1 MEGALP
7 EPEPERPSSV
17 PLNVDEIRE
26 IRAVYSSETIRVYQA
41 YNDAIADAAVAANSF
56 RGPLEAGTWSAD
68 RMTWIKPSAV
78 WMAYR
83 CGWTTKK
90 DRNQARVLALDLSIE
105 RFCDLLQM
113 ATVVTEGMKR
123 RGCEVIVQWDPE
135 RVMDHAAEPK
145 QVFTRPTPD
154 VRSMQIGLRGTGSS
168 MLLDPAFVTKI
179 TDVTQQF
186 QAAGAALEAGDE
198 AQAAV
203 ALWSGQP
210 ERLWPVE
217 SKLRVALQMDA
228 GSEVSAG
235 SNAIH
240 ASESLMSAAEL
251 QQKLTKERL
260 DRRKQEAIEQRK
272 EAGQKAK
279 ERAALAKQRAAFDQK
294 EVDVFVGGFD
304 ECAGDDY

>member
-1 MEGALP
+1 MEGASTEP
-7 EPEPERPSSV
+7 EPELEPERPSS
-17 PLNVDEIRE
+17 LNVDEIRE
-26 IRAVYSSETIRVYQA
+26 IRAVYNSETIRVYQA
-41 YNDAIADAAVAANSF
+41 YNNAIADAAIAANSF
-56 RGPLEAGTWSAD
+56 RGPLEAGIWSAD

-90 DRNQARVLALDLSIE
+90 DRNQARVLALDLYIG
-105 RFCDLLQM
+105 RFCDILQM
-113 ATVVTEGMKR
+113 ASVVTEGMKR

-145 QVFTRPTPD
+145 QVFTRATPA
-154 VRSMQIGLRGTGSS
+154 VRSMQIGLRGAGSS

-186 QAAGAALEAGDE
+186 QAAGAALEEGDE

-217 SKLRVALQMDA
+217 SKLRVALQMGG
-228 GSEVSAG
+228 GSEVPAD
-235 SNAIH
+235 SNGIH
-240 ASESLMSAAEL
+240 ASTSLMSAAAL
-251 QQKLTKERL
+251 QEKLTKERL
-260 DRRKQEAIEQRK
+260 DRRKQEVITLKK
-272 EAGQKAK
+272 ERSQKAK
-279 ERAALAKQRAAFDQK
+279 ERAALAKT
-294 EVDVFVGGFD
+294 EVDVFVSGFD
-304 ECAGDDY
+304 GDDY